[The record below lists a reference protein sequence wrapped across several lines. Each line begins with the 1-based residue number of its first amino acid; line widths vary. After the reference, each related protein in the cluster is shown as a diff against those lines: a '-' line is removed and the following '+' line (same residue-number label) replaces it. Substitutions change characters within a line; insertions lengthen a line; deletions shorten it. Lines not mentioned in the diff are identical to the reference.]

1 MNVCAPVPSGKTV
14 ESALTPTSS
23 RGAPLAP
30 VEAPPSWATGSRL
43 ALWTTVLTIVT
54 HLPGLLRQEVFN
66 PDEGFLATQ
75 AKVLQ
80 AGGRL
85 YQDVVDRKP
94 PLVPKIYEYAFH
106 LTGTDGLWSV
116 RALAIAAHVVTAL
129 LLASI
134 ARRRWGPAAAI
145 AAAALYV
152 VASAGFVPADGQA
165 ANFEVFMVPL
175 TALAVW
181 FADRE
186 HPTAGGVAVGF
197 ATLAKQVAAITI
209 APVAYKAWERDRQR
223 GVARAMAGAAAPV
236 VFAALW
242 YGPGRFVF
250 WVFTDSN
257 GYLDPSASIY
267 VSAERFVVWTAL
279 FAAANLGAV
288 LLLRSAWARRRDDI
302 DLWLWAAGAVVG
314 VAAGLRF
321 FGHYYLQ
328 LAPPL
333 VLLAVGAL
341 ARSSIGTWVRTGA
354 LAS

>member
-1 MNVCAPVPSGKTV
+1 
-14 ESALTPTSS
+14 
-23 RGAPLAP
+23 
-30 VEAPPSWATGSRL
+30 
-43 ALWTTVLTIVT
+43 
-54 HLPGLLRQEVFN
+54 
-66 PDEGFLATQ
+66 
-75 AKVLQ
+75 
-80 AGGRL
+80 
-85 YQDVVDRKP
+85 
-94 PLVPKIYEYAFH
+94 
-106 LTGTDGLWSV
+106 
-116 RALAIAAHVVTAL
+116 
-129 LLASI
+129 
-134 ARRRWGPAAAI
+134 
-145 AAAALYV
+145 
-152 VASAGFVPADGQA
+152 
-165 ANFEVFMVPL
+165 MVPL

-223 GVARAMAGAAAPV
+223 GVAHAMVGAAAPV
-236 VFAALW
+236 VLAALW

-257 GYLDPSASIY
+257 GYLDPTASIY

-279 FAAANLGAV
+279 FVAANLGAV

-333 VLLAVGAL
+333 VLLAVGTL
-341 ARSSIGTWVRTGA
+341 ARSSIVTWVRTGA
-354 LAS
+354 LALRAWSCSSGLKSHPVSGILRRAVPFGQDAFNISRRPVDHEKQSRGAPLPPSSTANPSANLIST